1 MIVGFGLSIKKYSPL
16 IYPREP
22 ASTPNKAIF
31 CLWITSIKSPQCSNS
46 YWVLESSVFTV
57 CCGLLTAVSFL
68 PCKAFGSML
77 DLEDA
82 IGGKVS
88 FLISSTAFSA
98 LISCLFSATTG
109 FAPSTA
115 AGCCETLTPRL
126 TARSSFE
133 ILSTRESIFTSS
145 FGSQSLTN
153 AISSST
159 LAFAPVLILVKA
171 SWNKSRAKITF
182 SSVKFSADNMMELY
196 SSSVQII
203 KPLLSLTVLT
213 IRKLR
218 RWFIIST
225 QSLSIS

>member
-1 MIVGFGLSIKKYSPL
+1 
-16 IYPREP
+16 
-22 ASTPNKAIF
+22 
-31 CLWITSIKSPQCSNS
+31 
-46 YWVLESSVFTV
+46 
-57 CCGLLTAVSFL
+57 
-68 PCKAFGSML
+68 ML
-77 DLEDA
+77 GLEDV

-98 LISCLFSATTG
+98 LTSCLFSATTD
-109 FAPSTA
+109 FVLSTT

-171 SWNKSRAKITF
+171 S
-182 SSVKFSADNMMELY
+182 
-196 SSSVQII
+196 
-203 KPLLSLTVLT
+203 
-213 IRKLR
+213 
-218 RWFIIST
+218 
-225 QSLSIS
+225 